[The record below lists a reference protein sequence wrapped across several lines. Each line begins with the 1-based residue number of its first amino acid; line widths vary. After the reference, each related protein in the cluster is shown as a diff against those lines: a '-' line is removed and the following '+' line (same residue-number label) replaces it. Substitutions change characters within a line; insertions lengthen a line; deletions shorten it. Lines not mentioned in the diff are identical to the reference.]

1 MTERAPGPQI
11 PPSAPEYRKTLAE
24 KIEDAG
30 ELLEDTADDMENLPE
45 ERGWLG
51 SVGHFLKSKVQWTK
65 DIVNFAGLS
74 WNEKSDVEDDAEY
87 YDELIDKKKK
97 EIRAA
102 DRKIR
107 KASKNTTQ
115 KALAK
120 ENLARIDNAIENA
133 RNSGQDDLVE
143 ALLASREEA
152 ERELNGTVNVLEDE
166 KNMLTRDL
174 LRFSQEK
181 INSFDNF
188 ITTVESKIEDIKQQ
202 DNYNENVENRNR
214 LNEGIG
220 KLSNLVSS
228 AEVELINL
236 RKALAVTKDRE
247 DKRTIKEAIKELRD
261 VTNENIDKL
270 NEYEATR
277 DRLTNSIN
285 ETVGRMDRFEKL
297 KDDFTKRRNGYI
309 AKKVGSGLKF
319 GQGTSFPNTPPN
331 TPPEGAPHPE
341 YTPAHSPD
349 VEPSPTPEVG
359 GGSLPPPP
367 PIERGPSLE
376 GKTEREIGLEA
387 IKVLWNELRQS
398 NDKKSDLVVR
408 HVLDKIKSYFGE
420 LMLKSFFDTP
430 EKETLEAVSLVA
442 GDILNHIDSRPDKA
456 IIIDDAERK
465 AIERLLSFEAKT
477 AKINKKQTPSPLPP
491 KPTPPNPP
499 APRPAKPAKPAK
511 TTPSTIPPMPT
522 PPIPGSTPEPEPT
535 PEPEDNEPE
544 DPEYQERFDRKKG
557 EVVSLFNSITEKLTT
572 NDKDKLPETF
582 EELKDLRKK
591 IKALIKDGD
600 FSFDDDQIDG
610 FRSIMRVIK
619 NIEQDSEGKDAP
631 VILFPNQM
639 SIINNIKSTRAALNK

>member
-247 DKRTIKEAIKELRD
+247 DKRTIKEAIKEHRD

-270 NEYEATR
+270 
-277 DRLTNSIN
+277 L
-285 ETVGRMDRFEKL
+285 
-297 KDDFTKRRNGYI
+297 
-309 AKKVGSGLKF
+309 
-319 GQGTSFPNTPPN
+319 
-331 TPPEGAPHPE
+331 
-341 YTPAHSPD
+341 
-349 VEPSPTPEVG
+349 
-359 GGSLPPPP
+359 SL
-367 PIERGPSLE
+367 I
-376 GKTEREIGLEA
+376 
-387 IKVLWNELRQS
+387 
-398 NDKKSDLVVR
+398 
-408 HVLDKIKSYFGE
+408 
-420 LMLKSFFDTP
+420 
-430 EKETLEAVSLVA
+430 
-442 GDILNHIDSRPDKA
+442 HI
-456 IIIDDAERK
+456 
-465 AIERLLSFEAKT
+465 
-477 AKINKKQTPSPLPP
+477 
-491 KPTPPNPP
+491 
-499 APRPAKPAKPAK
+499 
-511 TTPSTIPPMPT
+511 
-522 PPIPGSTPEPEPT
+522 
-535 PEPEDNEPE
+535 
-544 DPEYQERFDRKKG
+544 
-557 EVVSLFNSITEKLTT
+557 
-572 NDKDKLPETF
+572 
-582 EELKDLRKK
+582 
-591 IKALIKDGD
+591 
-600 FSFDDDQIDG
+600 
-610 FRSIMRVIK
+610 
-619 NIEQDSEGKDAP
+619 
-631 VILFPNQM
+631 
-639 SIINNIKSTRAALNK
+639 